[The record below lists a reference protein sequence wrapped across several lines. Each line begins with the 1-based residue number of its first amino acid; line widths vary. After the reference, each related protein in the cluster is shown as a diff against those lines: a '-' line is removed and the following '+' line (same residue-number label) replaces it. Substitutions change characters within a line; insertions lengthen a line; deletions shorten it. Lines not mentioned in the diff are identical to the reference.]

1 MADQI
6 TPRPKTQREI
16 FLDTPG
22 QQPYVYPDG
31 TVNENPN
38 LNGTGIDGKT
48 NRGNHISF
56 RDDNTK
62 PFSLGLKENDEAI
75 VFYMENVIKPTVIQN
90 GVVQKVPIYYGSPER
105 WAQVQKEGYFRDL
118 KGKIMM
124 PVITYKRVNVEKN
137 RNIAN
142 KLDANYPN
150 NVQLFQKPYSIKNQ
164 YDNFN
169 ILNNRIPKK
178 ESYAVVMPDYV
189 TLTNDFIIS
198 TYYVEQMNKIVEA
211 MNYASDSY
219 WGNKERFQF
228 NARIDNYATTV
239 ELVTAGNR
247 LVKTNFSL
255 KLNGY
260 LIPDTIQKE
269 LSAVKKLSNATQLI
283 FNMETVSKIPDSN
296 TSLDPRRSI
305 QTDNNPA
312 SFVDRN

>member
-1 MADQI
+1 MANQK

-16 FLDTPG
+16 LLSNPVQETYKNPENG
-22 QQPYVYPDG
+22 ETTG
-31 TVNENPN
+31 NPN
-38 LNGTGIDGKT
+38 RAFPDKN
-48 NRGNHISF
+48 NRGNQISF
-56 RDDNTK
+56 RDDTVK

-75 VFYMENVIKPTVIQN
+75 VYYMENVIKPTVMQN
-90 GVVQKVPIYYGSPER
+90 GVPQKVPIYYGSPER
-105 WAQVQKEGYFRDL
+105 WAQVQKEGYYRDL

-124 PVITYKRVNVEKN
+124 PVITYKRTSVEKN
-137 RNIAN
+137 RSISN

-189 TLTNDFIIS
+189 TLTYDFIIS

-269 LSAVKKLSNATQLI
+269 LASVKKLSNATQLI
-283 FNMETVSKIPDSN
+283 FNMEMVSKIPEIN
-296 TSLDPRRSI
+296 TSADPRLSI
-305 QTDNNPA
+305 LSDNNPA
-312 SFVDRN
+312 SFVDKL

>member
-1 MADQI
+1 MADQK

-16 FLDTPG
+16 LLQTPS
-22 QQPYVYPDG
+22 QQPYVFPDG
-31 TVNENPN
+31 TVNQNPN
-38 LNGTGIDGKT
+38 LDGTGIDGRT

-75 VFYMENVIKPTVIQN
+75 VFYMENVIKPTVLQN
-90 GVVQKVPIYYGSPER
+90 GVIQKVPIYYGSPER

-124 PVITYKRVNVEKN
+124 PVITYKRTSVEKN
-137 RNIAN
+137 RTIAN
-142 KLDANYPN
+142 KIDANYPN

-189 TLTNDFIIS
+189 TLNYDFIIS

-228 NARIDNYATTV
+228 RASIDNYATSV
-239 ELVTAGNR
+239 EIVSAGNR
-247 LVKTNFSL
+247 LVKTNFQL
-255 KLNGY
+255 KLYGY

-269 LSAVKKLSNATQLI
+269 LASVKKVSNATQLI
-283 FNMETVSKIPDSN
+283 FNMETVSRFPENNYSR
-296 TSLDPRRSI
+296 DPRLSI
-305 QTDNNPA
+305 ETDNNPA
-312 SFVDRN
+312 SFVDKT

>member
-38 LNGTGIDGKT
+38 LADSRN

-105 WAQVQKEGYFRDL
+105 WAQVQKEGYYRDL

-124 PVITYKRVNVEKN
+124 PVITYKRINVEKN
-137 RNIAN
+137 RSIAN

-189 TLTNDFIIS
+189 TLTYDFIIS

-228 NARIDNYATTV
+228 NARIDSYATTV
-239 ELVTAGNR
+239 ELVSGGNR

-269 LSAVKKLSNATQLI
+269 LASVKKLSNATQLI
-283 FNMETVSKIPDSN
+283 FNMETVSKIPESN

-305 QTDNNPA
+305 QTNNNPA
-312 SFVDRN
+312 SFIDKT

>member
-16 FLDTPG
+16 LLQTPS
-22 QQPYVYPDG
+22 QQPYVFPDG
-31 TVNENPN
+31 TVNQNPN
-38 LNGTGIDGKT
+38 LDGTGIDGRT

-62 PFSLGLKENDEAI
+62 PFALGLKENDEAI
-75 VFYMENVIKPTVIQN
+75 VYYMENVIKPTVIQN
-90 GVVQKVPIYYGSPER
+90 GVEQKVPIYYGSPER
-105 WAQVQKEGYFRDL
+105 WAQVQKEGFYRDL

-124 PVITYKRVNVEKN
+124 PVITYKRTSVEKN
-137 RNIAN
+137 RSIAN
-142 KLDANYPN
+142 KIDANYPN

-189 TLTNDFIIS
+189 TLNYDFIIS

-228 NARIDNYATTV
+228 NARIDSYATSV
-239 ELVTAGNR
+239 EIVSAGNR
-247 LVKTNFSL
+247 LVKTSFSL
-255 KLNGY
+255 RLNGY

-269 LSAVKKLSNATQLI
+269 LSSVKKVSNATQLI
-283 FNMETVSKIPDSN
+283 FDLETVVKIPETN
-296 TSLDPRRSI
+296 TSSDPRLSI
-305 QTDNNPA
+305 ITDNNPA
-312 SFVDRN
+312 SFVDKT